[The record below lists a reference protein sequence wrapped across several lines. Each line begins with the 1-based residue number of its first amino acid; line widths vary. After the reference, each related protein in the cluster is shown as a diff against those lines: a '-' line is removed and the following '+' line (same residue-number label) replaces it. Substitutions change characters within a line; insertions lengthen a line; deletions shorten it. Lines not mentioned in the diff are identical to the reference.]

1 MRIPTISEL
10 NETWLSVDGLTE
22 RTIVNTAKVMK
33 RNTNPTPYIVAVFMI
48 RFCLQ
53 FLVEQGMISSVA
65 PTYSKYVN
73 RSY

>member
-33 RNTNPTPYIVAVFMI
+33 RNTKPTPYIIAVFM
-48 RFCLQ
+48 
-53 FLVEQGMISSVA
+53 S
-65 PTYSKYVN
+65 
-73 RSY
+73 